1 MKPKKNYSKKNAIL
15 GPFLVVLVMLAAMIY
30 SYMQV
35 LNNDIDDEYH
45 SVGEMLKRVSKI
57 VIALN
62 YGFSNY
68 LESPPIPASGFN
80 QNISDGL
87 CRIKHKE
94 SSVVSNQKANS
105 SPPISISYMMIG
117 VESLCD
123 AQNPLYQ
130 SMLRK
135 VSLAPTLSFIHDLDG
150 YITGVHYIDNQG
162 YAISAPDSVIKD
174 LTREQLVTVKLR
186 AFWQQASSNA
196 DVISV
201 VGPSAFSEVLRQRNN
216 MALAMPV
223 FRESEFQGVVV
234 MDVSVDKLIGSDS
247 RLQGKIQL
255 VRTADLP
262 ADGSAYQPYRLEA
275 NYVNL
280 DHYLYYEWN
289 WAAEAKQFLAEKQ
302 SALIA
307 LLLAYMVSV
316 VALFYFNTRIEKS
329 YYENLASRDPMTGL
343 LNRRGMKEF
352 LTSQK
357 HRRYLSI
364 AVLDIDNF
372 KSINDTHG
380 HDVGDDVICYMGERI
395 EHSMRDTDAVARFG
409 GEEFVVYLTGEDAA
423 QLKTVM
429 QRIKDAIT
437 KDSKQVVSNGFTIS
451 GGVEVIES
459 DPDWS
464 FDELFKLA
472 DEKLYEAKTTGKDKL
487 VF

>member
-45 SVGEMLKRVSKI
+45 SVGAMLQRASKI
-57 VIALN
+57 VVALD
-62 YGFSNY
+62 YGFTNY
-68 LESPPIPASGFN
+68 FESPPILSSGFN
-80 QNISDGL
+80 QGVSDGL
-87 CRIKHKE
+87 CRITPKE
-94 SSVVSNQKANS
+94 SLIISNKKANS
-105 SPPISISYMMIG
+105 SPPISISYMLVG
-117 VESLCD
+117 DESLCD
-123 AQNPLYQ
+123 EHHPLYR

-135 VSLAPTLSFIHDLDG
+135 VSLAPIISFLHDLDD
-150 YITGVHYIDNQG
+150 YIIGVHYIDNHG
-162 YAISAPDSVIKD
+162 YVISAPDSVIKD
-174 LTREQLVTVKLR
+174 ISKEQLVTVKLR
-186 AFWQQASSNA
+186 EFWQEASSHP

-201 VGPSAFSEVLRQRNN
+201 VGPSAFSEVLHQRNN
-216 MALAMPV
+216 MTLTMPV
-223 FRESEFQGVVV
+223 FQDNEFQGVVV
-234 MDVSVDKLIGSDS
+234 LDVSVDKLIGSDS

-262 ADGSAYQPYRLEA
+262 ADGTAYQPYRLEA

-280 DHYLYYEWN
+280 DHYLYYDWN

-437 KDSKQVVSNGFTIS
+437 KDSKQVVPNGFTIS

-464 FDELFKLA
+464 FDELFKQA